1 MKTLA
6 AAPLLALLLLA
17 ACDRPEAEIC
27 QDLDDLIAAKAAQL
41 PRACREDADCALL
54 TVSPALT
61 VATNGA
67 VDDPELAAS
76 AQRRDELCPSPAPD
90 RTIYA
95 PACVERVCEALPNG
109 LRPEPD
115 LSDDVGAD
123 TSGDLNGCACATSAD
138 CPAGGAC
145 LDGCTCDP
153 ICQQV
158 CENVD
163 RCGALLTYGL
173 GSSLEKCLLRCAA
186 TVEADPDQ
194 SLPVLRCFAR
204 SDCDALGRCQ
214 P

>member
-1 MKTLA
+1 MKTLTA
-6 AAPLLALLLLA
+6 TLLLALLLA
-17 ACDRPEAEIC
+17 ACDRPEAEVC

-41 PRACREDADCALL
+41 PRACRADADCALL
-54 TVSPALT
+54 TVHPALT

-67 VDDPELAAS
+67 ADDPELAAS
-76 AQRRDELCPSPAPD
+76 VQRRDELCPTLAQD

-115 LSDDVGAD
+115 LADDLVAD
-123 TSGDLNGCACATSAD
+123 ASEDPNGCACATSAD
-138 CPAGGAC
+138 CPTGGAC

-153 ICQQV
+153 VCQLA
-158 CENVD
+158 CENVN
-163 RCGALLTYGL
+163 RCDALLTYGL
-173 GSSLEKCLLRCAA
+173 GSSLENCLLRCAA
-186 TVEADPDQ
+186 IVEGDPDQ

-204 SDCDALGRCQ
+204 SDCDALGQCQ